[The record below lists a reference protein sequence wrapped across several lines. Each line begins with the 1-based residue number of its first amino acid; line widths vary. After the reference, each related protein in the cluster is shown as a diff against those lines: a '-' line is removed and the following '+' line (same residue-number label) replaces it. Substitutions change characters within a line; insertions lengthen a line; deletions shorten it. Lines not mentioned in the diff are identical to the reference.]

1 MSELRGNGDGDGNA
15 APERRK
21 RIPLLSALPRLPQI
35 AWRDLAVTLG
45 PVLLLSAL
53 AVALTL
59 HFVQPSPPRRLAI
72 AAGPAGS
79 YFQLAA
85 QGYRKVL
92 ARSGVELQIVTTE
105 GSQDN
110 LHRMLAPNPK
120 VDVAFVQGG
129 VEPNEGDASEL
140 VSLGSVFY
148 QPLTVFYRADQP
160 IRQLSEL
167 AGKHIGI
174 GAVGSG
180 THFLALAMLKANGI
194 EYQKGSSTLLPI
206 ENDAATQA
214 FLEHKLDAVFLS
226 GESVALSN
234 IRKLMHAEGDGV
246 RLYDFPQADAY
257 VQRFAYLSK
266 LQLPAGAFDLGNNI
280 PPQPLTLLAPTVEL
294 IARSDLHPALVD
306 LLIEASSQAPRNA
319 MFQKP
324 GEFPAPSQHG
334 YPLSDEADRYYK
346 SGKGL
351 VYRYLPFWL
360 ASLVNRLLV
369 ILVPALVVL
378 LPGLQL
384 VPRLYAW
391 RVKRRIYRR
400 YGELM
405 ALERLSTQ
413 SPSPEQRDAMLER
426 LAEIERSTIA
436 AKMPGT
442 FASDV
447 YILRQHIDFV
457 RTQLT
462 KTLS

>member
-1 MSELRGNGDGDGNA
+1 ME
-15 APERRK
+15 
-21 RIPLLSALPRLPQI
+21 I
-35 AWRDLAVTLG
+35 LAV
-45 PVLLLSAL
+45 
-53 AVALTL
+53 
-59 HFVQPSPPRRLAI
+59 
-72 AAGPAGS
+72 
-79 YFQLAA
+79 
-85 QGYRKVL
+85 
-92 ARSGVELQIVTTE
+92 
-105 GSQDN
+105 
-110 LHRMLAPNPK
+110 
-120 VDVAFVQGG
+120 
-129 VEPNEGDASEL
+129 
-140 VSLGSVFY
+140 
-148 QPLTVFYRADQP
+148 
-160 IRQLSEL
+160 
-167 AGKHIGI
+167 
-174 GAVGSG
+174 
-180 THFLALAMLKANGI
+180 LKANGI

-391 RVKRRIYRR
+391 RVKRRIYQDV
-400 YGELM
+400 ELGARTPAPRTQQ
-405 ALERLSTQ
+405 ALAGVDRQRQPDQGKTERARSAERLVEQHHADQQLQGRTDVLAYADGRVGNAPRAVGEQ
-413 SPSPEQRDAMLER
+413 GERQRRHHAADDEPEVDKAAGMAECAAAVELCPDQVGGTDRRDQQGFRREPVDRLDRHGLDEITEARLDDMAVVHRPDIDQPVDADHRRGRGEPPARRRRRQGRTYPAETAARSEPQADEQAAPDQAVRHDLQHRHGLQQAQIQR
-426 LAEIERSTIA
+426 
-436 AKMPGT
+436 
-442 FASDV
+442 
-447 YILRQHIDFV
+447 
-457 RTQLT
+457 
-462 KTLS
+462 